1 VSQDTSNV
9 SILRIFSL
17 FTKAMSD
24 HTLKTVFR
32 LGHHIYKKTSS
43 YCLESV
49 QRAATRLVR
58 EFRDVPYEDRL
69 RILGLTTLAV
79 RIERGDLIECYQIL
93 SGKEN
98 LYPYQI
104 FQRSDTTHL

>member
-1 VSQDTSNV
+1 VSQDTSNL
-9 SILRIFSL
+9 SILRISSL

-24 HTLKTVFR
+24 HTLNTVFR

-49 QRAATRLVR
+49 QRVATRLVR
-58 EFRDVPYEDRL
+58 GFRNVPYEDRL

-98 LYPYQI
+98 LDP
-104 FQRSDTTHL
+104 